1 MERIYIPLHI
11 TSRKGSKNMKG
22 KILVVDD
29 EPDVLNLAK
38 IILKKA
44 GFQVFTA
51 NNGEDCLQRV
61 DALEP
66 DLILL
71 DSIMPGKNGI
81 EVCRTL
87 KSQLNTQKIPIVIFS
102 ASGSMN
108 NKSAALEAGADGFLS
123 KPFTIKELTEIITKH
138 YDLINRVN
146 N

>member
-1 MERIYIPLHI
+1 
-11 TSRKGSKNMKG
+11 MKG

-38 IILKKA
+38 IILMKA
-44 GFQVFTA
+44 GFQVVTA
-51 NNGEDCLQRV
+51 NNGDDCLQRV
-61 DALEP
+61 DSLEP

-102 ASGSMN
+102 ASSSMN

-123 KPFTIKELTEIITKH
+123 KPFTIKELTDIITKH
-138 YDLINRVN
+138 YDLINRIN
-146 N
+146 K

>member
-1 MERIYIPLHI
+1 M
-11 TSRKGSKNMKG
+11 TG

-51 NNGEDCLQRV
+51 ENGEDCLQRV

-66 DLILL
+66 DL
-71 DSIMPGKNGI
+71 
-81 EVCRTL
+81 TL
-87 KSQLNTQKIPIVIFS
+87 KSQLNTQEIPIISFS

-123 KPFTIKELTEIITKH
+123 KPFTIKELTDIITKH
-138 YDLINRVN
+138 YDLINKIN
-146 N
+146 K